1 MIGEEITALE
11 ALGIAIRSEIDA
23 QDVYKDL
30 ASMCE
35 EEMLRDKFLN
45 MQNEERKHQI
55 LLEKMYKD
63 MFPDV
68 ELALP
73 ESRLPKDAI
82 DSKARRKCN
91 IKDILHIAIDEEKK
105 SREFYLDCA
114 ETVSD
119 LSGKR
124 MFRFLAD
131 MEFSHQALLN
141 AELELLEKYPSYFE
155 GQKPWEVESR
165 LRTEKI
171 RRREN

>member
-1 MIGEEITALE
+1 MICEEITALE

-23 QDVYKDL
+23 QEVYKDL
-30 ASMCE
+30 SSMCG

-45 MQNEERKHQI
+45 MYNEERKHQT

-68 ELALP
+68 ELVLP
-73 ESRLPKDAI
+73 ASRLPKEVS
-82 DSKARRKCN
+82 DSKTRLRCN
-91 IKDILHIAIDEEKK
+91 IKDIICLAIDEEKK

-114 ETVSD
+114 ETVTD

-141 AELELLEKYPSYFE
+141 AELELFEKYPAYFE

-171 RRREN
+171 KRREN